1 MAPLP
6 ADPLED
12 TTWLLV
18 DGTNLIHRLSSSPGG
33 APRTALIGRLRGV
46 VPASVIIDVVFD
58 GPAERGLRGERVA
71 SGLRVR
77 YSGARTADAVLLSL
91 VDEVRAA
98 EGPIATAAL
107 LVVTDDRDLRHA
119 LRLKGAR
126 TAGAAW
132 LLGRLERTERSRPGR
147 PSSPD
152 PGSAIGTGR
161 KRPTSSPG
169 MTGPNTTVRR
179 SKTDPDSGR
188 PTDRDPAIDPASDA
202 DDIDDRPGWQPGRG
216 ATTKRGNPRRTPR
229 RRTG

>member
-1 MAPLP
+1 
-6 ADPLED
+6 
-12 TTWLLV
+12 
-18 DGTNLIHRLSSSPGG
+18 
-33 APRTALIGRLRGV
+33 
-46 VPASVIIDVVFD
+46 
-58 GPAERGLRGERVA
+58 
-71 SGLRVR
+71 
-77 YSGARTADAVLLSL
+77 

-132 LLGRLERTERSRPGR
+132 LLGRLERTERPRPGR
-147 PSSPD
+147 ASSAD

-169 MTGPNTTVRR
+169 MTRPKTTADL
-179 SKTDPDSGR
+179 SSDDL
-188 PTDRDPAIDPASDA
+188 ASDA